1 MAITHPHSALPR
13 PNQNL
18 SGNASLDTWVSQV
31 AALTKP
37 NRIQWVN
44 GSPDGLAALNEIL
57 VRQGT
62 FIPLNPDLR
71 PNSFLARTDPADVA
85 RVESRTFICSELES
99 DAGPTNNW
107 KRPAAMRSSLHEL
120 FDGSMR
126 GRTMYVV
133 PFSMGPLG
141 SPITR
146 LGVEITDS
154 PYVAASMH
162 IMTRVSHNVVDQI
175 SEGAEWVPAVHS
187 VGAPLRSGEPDVSWP
202 CNPTNVTVAHFPET
216 NEIWSFGSGYG
227 GNSLLGK
234 KAMALRIGSALG
246 RKQGWLAEHML
257 LVKVTNPKGKAFHI
271 AAAFPSACGKTN
283 LAMLKPSIPG
293 WKVETLGDDIVWM
306 APGQDGRLW
315 ALNPENGLF
324 GVAPGTNAKTN
335 STAMDSL
342 AAGVI
347 FTNVALTDDGDVW
360 WEDLTSEAPPHLI
373 DWRGE
378 DWTPAT
384 GTPAAHPNSRFC
396 FPMANVTSVAEQWDS
411 PTGVPLDAILFG
423 GRRATNVPLVVE
435 ARSWNHGVFLG
446 ATISSEQTA
455 AAEGTVGQLRRDPF
469 AMLPFCGY
477 NMADYFAHWLSFA
490 DRLNNPPQIFQVNW
504 FRKGANGKFLW
515 PGFAENSRVIEW
527 ITNRL
532 ISVAVGK
539 ETPIGLVPAKGELNL
554 KGIDVSESDLGELFE
569 VNEQAWLQE
578 LASMEE
584 FFDSFGDRL
593 PSQLR
598 EELEGSQDR
607 INKERQ
613 ESGELSVD

>member
-1 MAITHPHSALPR
+1 MAIIHPHSPLPK

-18 SGNASLDTWVSQV
+18 SGNASLDSWVSQV

-37 NRIQWVN
+37 SKIQWIN
-44 GSPDGLAALNEIL
+44 GGPDGLAALNELL

-62 FIPLNPDLR
+62 FIPLNPKLR

-85 RVESRTFICSELES
+85 RVESRTFICSEHES

-107 KRPAAMRSSLHEL
+107 KKPAAMRSSLHDL

-162 IMTRVSHNVVDQI
+162 IMTRVSHKVVDLI
-175 SEGAEWVPAVHS
+175 AEGAEWVPAVHS
-187 VGAPLRSGEPDVSWP
+187 VGAPLAAGTKDVTWP
-202 CNPTNVTVAHFPET
+202 CNPTKVTVAHFPET

-283 LAMLKPSIPG
+283 LAMLKPSIQG

-324 GVAPGTNAKTN
+324 GVAPGTNSKTN

-342 AAGVI
+342 AAGAI
-347 FTNVALTDDGDVW
+347 FTNVALTDNGDVW
-360 WEDLTSEAPPHLI
+360 WEDLTTEAPAHLI

-378 DWTPAT
+378 DWTPSK

-396 FPMANVTSVAEQWDS
+396 FAMSNVTSVAEEWDS
-411 PTGVPLDAILFG
+411 PAGVPLDAILFG

-435 ARSWNHGVFLG
+435 ARDWNHGVFMG

-490 DRLNNPPQIFQVNW
+490 DRLSNPPQIFQVNW

-527 ITNRL
+527 VTNRL
-532 ISVAVGK
+532 ISVAVGR
-539 ETPIGLVPAKGELNL
+539 ETPIGLIPAKGELNL
-554 KGIDVSESDLGELFE
+554 KGIEVSEADLAALFD
-569 VNEQAWLQE
+569 VNEQAWLTE
-578 LASMEE
+578 LASMGE
-584 FFDSFGDRL
+584 FFDSFGAKL
-593 PSQLR
+593 PEQLR
-598 EELEGSQDR
+598 SELDLTTR
-607 INKERQ
+607 RFAA
-613 ESGELSVD
+613 